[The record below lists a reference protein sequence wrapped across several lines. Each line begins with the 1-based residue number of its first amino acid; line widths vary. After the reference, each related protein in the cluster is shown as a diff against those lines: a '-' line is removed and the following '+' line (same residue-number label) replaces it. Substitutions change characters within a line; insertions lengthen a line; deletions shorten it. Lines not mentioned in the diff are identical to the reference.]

1 MSAQADL
8 RQHCLGYFS
17 AKRCLC
23 ALGQH
28 CTSNFLV
35 QCCLKRILTILYRE
49 DIFCNVVLI
58 LLGKYSK
65 GKTLCNICNGDV
77 FFSQKATTLKASE
90 NQTNQ
95 EQLQNT
101 KTIDS
106 KASQNKNTP
115 GYFCNNEKES
125 QKDKQE

>member
-1 MSAQADL
+1 MLSQT
-8 RQHCLGYFS
+8 HFG
-17 AKRCLC
+17 
-23 ALGQH
+23 
-28 CTSNFLV
+28 NIV
-35 QCCLKRILTILYRE
+35 QE

-58 LLGKYSK
+58 LLEKYSK
-65 GKTLCNICNGDV
+65 GKTQCNICNGDV

-106 KASQNKNTP
+106 KESQNKNTP